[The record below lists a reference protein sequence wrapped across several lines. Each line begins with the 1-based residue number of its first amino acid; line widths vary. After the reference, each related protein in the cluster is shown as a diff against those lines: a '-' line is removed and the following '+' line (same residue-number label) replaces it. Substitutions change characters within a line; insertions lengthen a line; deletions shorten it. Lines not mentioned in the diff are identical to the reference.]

1 VPAGPRRVAAVL
13 TRHVVVHT
21 AATLAAGVAL
31 RAFRPRLDARWF
43 AVRPAEGALHRRA
56 GVRGYARLLRAAD
69 WDRVVARVRGF
80 DGTRGGLAALE
91 RHTRLSEASH
101 LLGGAVAVALLA
113 ARADRPVRGALSAA
127 GSAVLLHAH
136 PVLLQRALRARIA
149 ALRAAR

>member
-1 VPAGPRRVAAVL
+1 MPAGPRRVAAVL

-31 RAFRPRLDARWF
+31 RAFRPRLDAR
-43 AVRPAEGALHRRA
+43 
-56 GVRGYARLLRAAD
+56 LLRAAG

-80 DGTRGGLAALE
+80 DGTRAGLAALE

-136 PVLLQRALRARIA
+136 PVLLQRALRGRIA